1 MVFQIWGVFLF
12 VVVVSCC
19 WDLKYSV
26 KSKLEKGVIW
36 FTVSGYSP
44 ACVAAHMTSRVRN
57 RAVKYVCSLS

>member
-1 MVFQIWGVFLF
+1 MVFQILGVFLF

-26 KSKLEKGVIW
+26 KSNLEKGVIW

-44 ACVAAHMTSRVRN
+44 ACVAAHVVRN
-57 RAVKYVCSLS
+57 RAVKYVYSRS